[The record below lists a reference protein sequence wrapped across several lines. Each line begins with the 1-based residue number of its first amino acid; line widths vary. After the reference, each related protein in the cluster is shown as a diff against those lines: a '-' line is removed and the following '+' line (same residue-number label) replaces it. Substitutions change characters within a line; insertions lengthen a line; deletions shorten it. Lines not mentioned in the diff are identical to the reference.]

1 MNSMKAVKAYE
12 PNDGDLEKISA
23 FTRREFARDE
33 LYVFEAVLCDN
44 DIDRDFEK
52 FSTGA
57 LETLQKLFI
66 GKTGIKN
73 HSMLAEDQTARVF
86 DTYLEKIPGK
96 KTADGEDYVALKA
109 KAYMVRTAENE
120 ALIKDI
126 DAGIKKE
133 VSVSCSAKKRVCS
146 VCGTDKSSA
155 YCAHRPGQEYDGVL
169 CYTVLDEI
177 SDAYE
182 FSFVAVPAQRSA
194 GVEKAFD
201 KKEDGIMTQ
210 DIITKLKNGGT
221 AVSDSE
227 AAYIVG
233 LVQELSDDA
242 ELGREY
248 RKTLVKDLVKLCGRE
263 LPQLDINVFK
273 RLAGIMTAKELVTFK
288 EAFEKQRAEREKP
301 APQLARQ
308 KEQGARGALSE
319 FRI

>member
-1 MNSMKAVKAYE
+1 MYSSERLIPPLKAVW
-12 PNDGDLEKISA
+12 PSMHKILRWSRW
-23 FTRREFARDE
+23 F
-33 LYVFEAVLCDN
+33 
-44 DIDRDFEK
+44 
-52 FSTGA
+52 
-57 LETLQKLFI
+57 
-66 GKTGIKN
+66 
-73 HSMLAEDQTARVF
+73 
-86 DTYLEKIPGK
+86 
-96 KTADGEDYVALKA
+96 
-109 KAYMVRTAENE
+109 
-120 ALIKDI
+120 
-126 DAGIKKE
+126 
-133 VSVSCSAKKRVCS
+133 
-146 VCGTDKSSA
+146 
-155 YCAHRPGQEYDGVL
+155 
-169 CYTVLDEI
+169 
-177 SDAYE
+177 
-182 FSFVAVPAQRSA
+182 
-194 GVEKAFD
+194 
-201 KKEDGIMTQ
+201 
-210 DIITKLKNGGT
+210 ITKLKNGGT

>member
-1 MNSMKAVKAYE
+1 MNNIRTVKAYE
-12 PNDGDLEKISA
+12 PNYEDLEKISA
-23 FTRREFARDE
+23 FTRREFTMDE

-52 FSTGA
+52 FSVNA

-73 HSMLAEDQTARVF
+73 HSMLTEDQTARVF
-86 DTYLEKIPGK
+86 DTYLESVPGR
-96 KTADGEDYVALKA
+96 KTADGEDYIALKA
-109 KAYMVRTAENE
+109 KVYMVRTAENE

-133 VSVSCSAKKRVCS
+133 VSVSCNAKRRVCS
-146 VCGTDKSSA
+146 VCGTDKNSA
-155 YCAHRPGQEYDGVL
+155 YCAHVPGREYDGEL
-169 CYTVLDEI
+169 CYAELDDI

-194 GVEKAFD
+194 GVEKAFN
-201 KKEDGIMTQ
+201 KKEDGIMAQ

-227 AAYIVG
+227 AAYIVK
-233 LVQELSDDA
+233 LVNELSDDA

-248 RKTLVKDLVKLCGRE
+248 RKTLVTDLVKLCGRE

-288 EAFEKQRAEREKP
+288 EAFEKQHAEREKP

-308 KEQGARGALSE
+308 KERGARGALSE